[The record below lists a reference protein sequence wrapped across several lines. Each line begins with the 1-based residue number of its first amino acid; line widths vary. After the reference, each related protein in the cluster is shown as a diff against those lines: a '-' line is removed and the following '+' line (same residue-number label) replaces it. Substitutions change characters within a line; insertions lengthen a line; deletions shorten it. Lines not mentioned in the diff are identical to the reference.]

1 MDFFL
6 EEGFSQHLVYV
17 PSLTVILE
25 KGNKTTGCKTV
36 WSRAKMYWGDIHIA
50 ENNFTVT
57 EMSFIFTPQYS
68 A

>member
-1 MDFFL
+1 M
-6 EEGFSQHLVYV
+6 

-25 KGNKTTGCKTV
+25 KGNKITGCKTV